1 MERKKTMLT
10 ISVRGDTMMK
20 MKMIGYWTS
29 TAIVTFELILG
40 GVMALVHGRNM
51 LIGEPLVAVMQHLGY
66 PIYLLTILGVC
77 KPLAG
82 IVLLVPGFPRLKE
95 WAYAGSFVILIGAL
109 VSDALCGY
117 EVYVIFALGFAVL
130 TLVSWAFRPQ
140 SRTLGVLFPASDN
153 QAISAG

>member
-1 MERKKTMLT
+1 MSTM
-10 ISVRGDTMMK
+10 SVREETMRK
-20 MKMIGYWTS
+20 LKVIGYWTA

-40 GVMALVHGRNM
+40 GVMALVRGRNM

-66 PIYLLTILGVC
+66 PLYLLTILGVC

-95 WAYAGSFVILIGAL
+95 WAYAGSFVSLIGAL

-117 EVYVIFALGFAVL
+117 DMYAISALGFAVL
-130 TLVSWAFRPQ
+130 TLVSWALRPQ
-140 SRTLGVLFPASDN
+140 SRTLGVLFPAKS
-153 QAISAG
+153 

>member
-1 MERKKTMLT
+1 MST
-10 ISVRGDTMMK
+10 ISVREDTTNTMK
-20 MKMIGYWTS
+20 VIGYWTV
-29 TAIVTFELILG
+29 TAILTFELLLG

-66 PIYLLTILGVC
+66 PLYLLTILGVC

-95 WAYAGSFVILIGAL
+95 WAYAGSFISVIGAL

-117 EVYVIFALGFAVL
+117 YVYALFALGFAVL
-130 TLVSWAFRPQ
+130 TLISWALRPQ
-140 SRTLGVLFPASDN
+140 NRTLGVLFPAKS
-153 QAISAG
+153 